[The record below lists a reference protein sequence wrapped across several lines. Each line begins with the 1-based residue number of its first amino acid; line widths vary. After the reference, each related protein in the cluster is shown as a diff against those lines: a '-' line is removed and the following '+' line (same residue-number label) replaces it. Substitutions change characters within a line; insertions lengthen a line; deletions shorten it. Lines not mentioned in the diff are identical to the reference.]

1 MPERSEQPTGQRSK
15 QPIGQRSEHSVDRRS
30 ANVIE
35 IRGLVNRFGE
45 QVLHDGLDLDI
56 RRGEVLGVVGGSGS
70 GKSVLL
76 RTIIGLN
83 RPAKGDIRVLGQL
96 TRDLGDEA
104 LRRLQTRWGV
114 LFQNGALFS
123 SLTVAENIQA
133 PMRERGDIPP
143 ELMEELAGLKVKLV
157 GLPIEAAAKYPSQ
170 LSGGMKKRVGL
181 ARALALDAEILF
193 LDEPTAG
200 LDPIGAADF
209 DQLIRSL
216 QQSLGLTV
224 VMITHDLDSLVTI
237 CDRIA
242 VLVDRKIKAGTLEE
256 LMRDPHPWIQSYF
269 HGPRARA
276 AGVAAH

>member
-1 MPERSEQPTGQRSK
+1 MAERHDHPNDKGG
-15 QPIGQRSEHSVDRRS
+15 P
-30 ANVIE
+30 NVIE
-35 IRGLVNRFGE
+35 IRGLVNRFGN

-56 RRGEVLGVVGGSGS
+56 RRGEVLGVVGGSGA

-83 RPAKGDIRVLGQL
+83 RPAKGDIRILGQL
-96 TRDLGDEA
+96 TRNLNEDQ

-143 ELMEELAGLKVKLV
+143 ELMDELAGLKVKLV
-157 GLPIEAAAKYPSQ
+157 GLPLDATGKYPSQ

-181 ARALALDAEILF
+181 ARALALDPEIVF

-242 VLVDRKIKAGTLEE
+242 VLVDKKIKVGTLEE
-256 LMRDPHPWIQSYF
+256 LMRDPHPWIQAYF

-276 AGVAAH
+276 AGIAAD

>member
-1 MPERSEQPTGQRSK
+1 MAERSEHRNDMRG
-15 QPIGQRSEHSVDRRS
+15 
-30 ANVIE
+30 ANVVE
-35 IRGLVNRFGE
+35 IRGLVNRFGD

-56 RRGEVLGVVGGSGS
+56 RRGEVLGVVGGSGT
-70 GKSVLL
+70 GKSVLM

-83 RPAKGDIRVLGQL
+83 PPAEGDIRVLGHL
-96 TRDLGDEA
+96 TRELDDQA

-133 PMRERGDIPP
+133 PMRERGDIPQD
-143 ELMEELAGLKVKLV
+143 LMDELAGLKVKLV
-157 GLPIEAAAKYPSQ
+157 GLPIEATAKYPSQ

-181 ARALALDAEILF
+181 ARALALDPEILF

-242 VLVDRKIKAGTLEE
+242 VLVDKKVKVGTLDE

-276 AGVAAH
+276 AGIAAD